1 MKSLL
6 LSFFAAALIIARA
19 SAYSDYV
26 YIEQPLF
33 HPTFDRLI
41 PTSYPT
47 IEPDFNKLRP
57 TTWPL
62 IHPGI
67 PEVHIIDNLVHP
79 IDQQL
84 LIVN

>member
-6 LSFFAAALIIARA
+6 LSLIAVALAIGNA

-26 YIEQPLF
+26 YTDQPLIQT
-33 HPTFDRLI
+33 TFDRLI

-47 IEPDFNKLRP
+47 IQPDFNKLRP

-62 IHPGI
+62 IYPGI
-67 PEVHIIDNLVHP
+67 PQIHIIDNLIHP
-79 IDQQL
+79 VDQPL